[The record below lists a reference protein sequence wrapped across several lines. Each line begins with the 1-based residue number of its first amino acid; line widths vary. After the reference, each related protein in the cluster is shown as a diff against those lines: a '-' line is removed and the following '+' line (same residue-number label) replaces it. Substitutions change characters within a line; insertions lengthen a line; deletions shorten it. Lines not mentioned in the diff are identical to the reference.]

1 MKIVFFDDFTP
12 GLLKD
17 DQVVD
22 VSSVVS
28 RVGGGNPQ
36 EVLQNLITNFD
47 SLRPD
52 LEQALATEPTK
63 PLDSVRLRQPIPR
76 PRKVLCM
83 IGNYKEGVQREIR
96 PIDTFLKSPD
106 SIIGPDD
113 TVVLPERDHP
123 IFHHEA
129 ELGLVIGKEAHNV
142 SQADAMG
149 HIFGY
154 TAFVDVSARG
164 GIGRQG
170 TGAGSFF
177 GKSYATFG
185 PIGPCILTKDEV
197 PDPHTLGIKLWVN
210 GQLRH
215 DYNTD
220 DMEHPIPEI
229 IEFTSSVA
237 QLLPGD
243 IIACGTNHQGLGP
256 LQDGDTGTIEVDRVG
271 RFSFTVKDD
280 LKRKWE
286 HEVDDVAAERVRQG
300 ESPLAQQSPQ
310 R

>member
-1 MKIVFFDDFTP
+1 MKFVFFNEFTP

-22 VSSVVS
+22 INSVVG
-28 RVGGGNPQ
+28 RVGGHDPQ
-36 EVLQNLITNFD
+36 EVLQNIITNFD
-47 SLRPD
+47 SLRPN
-52 LEQALATEPTK
+52 LEDALASGPTT
-63 PLDSVRLRQPIPR
+63 PLSSVRLRQPIPR
-76 PRKVLCM
+76 PRKILCM
-83 IGNYKEGVQREIR
+83 IGNYKEGVQRDIR
-96 PIDTFLKSPD
+96 PIDIFLKSPD
-106 SIIGPDD
+106 TVIGPND
-113 TVVLPERDHP
+113 TVVLPKRDHP

-129 ELGLVIGKEAHNV
+129 ELGLVIAKTGHDV
-142 SQADAMG
+142 SQADAMD

-170 TGAGSFF
+170 AGAGSFF

-185 PIGPCILTKDEV
+185 PIGPCIVTKDEV
-197 PDPHTLGIKLWVN
+197 PDPHKLAIKLWVN
-210 GQLRH
+210 GQIRH

-220 DMEHPIPEI
+220 DMEHQIPEI
-229 IEFTSSVA
+229 IEFASSVTT
-237 QLLPGD
+237 LLPGD

-256 LQDGDTGTIEVDRVG
+256 LQDGDTGEIEITSIG
-271 RFSFTVKDD
+271 RFSFNVTDS
-280 LKRKWE
+280 LKRRWDPN
-286 HEVDDVAAERVRQG
+286 VDEVAAQRVRQG